1 MSNLIPVTY
10 LGKQSGFNIVTDFY
24 LVNMQDGRTVKY
36 HPELH
41 KIVGIDKRSR
51 EKEVPEN
58 LRERG

>member
-41 KIVGIDKRSR
+41 NIVGMDKRCK
-51 EKEVPEN
+51 EKEIPN
-58 LRERG
+58 LKRK